1 MPRPKNKL
9 TLKQQAFIDLWDGD
23 VRSTSEKAG
32 LTYQYGRRLATK
44 SYIIQ
49 QIRNRHEKEMAPKI
63 MTRQERQ
70 ALWTEL
76 AGDTNEKTSDRLK
89 ATELLGRSEADF
101 IDRLKVESEIVF
113 NITTIDFGSLPKP
126 DERELIDITPE
137 DDGSS

>member
-23 VRSTSEKAG
+23 VKSTSEKAG
-32 LTYQYGRRLATK
+32 FSYQYGRELATK
-44 SYIIQ
+44 PYIVQ
-49 QIRNRHEKEMAPKI
+49 HIRNRQAAELAPKI

-113 NITTIDFGSLPKP
+113 NITTVDFGKLARP